1 MKMMRA
7 TMVITMMRVL
17 AMARIMR
24 TKMRINVEMMMCTR
38 TRPIMILGHGP
49 RAAKRGPRAAKRG
62 PRAAE
67 SGPRAAKR
75 GPRAARSGQKQPM
88 SSKE

>member
-24 TKMRINVEMMMCTR
+24 MKMRINVEMMMCTR
-38 TRPIMILGHGP
+38 TRPIMILGN
-49 RAAKRGPRAAKRG
+49 
-62 PRAAE
+62 
-67 SGPRAAKR
+67 
-75 GPRAARSGQKQPM
+75 GQR
-88 SSKE
+88 